1 MVSRAG
7 GDPRPQRRA
16 GGGVVNDSS
25 CSSTSPDEGSSSS
38 SAFSSSKESS
48 PAALHS
54 HPQPLPSVKLVS
66 SEQQQ
71 QDHLVNHQ
79 DPNSPDWNIA
89 NHKLYDRQVQEQ
101 ALQEAYDRCIGTRS
115 SSSSCTSST
124 ADISSSKRSK
134 QESSN
139 NRNGL
144 PPVLTLI
151 TGPCGTGKTQLAMT
165 LKRRYRPDIKTT
177 TFLSGKFD
185 VLQKYEP
192 FKCFVQAFTQWVTL
206 VQQQQ
211 SQHELDALVARIV
224 TATDHS
230 TSQLVDV
237 MPALSQLFSST
248 TTTATTTTTTTTKS
262 SSSSNKPSQQESST
276 TVARSV
282 GAEKQFIDLFCCM
295 VREICTPDRPL
306 VLFLDDLQWA
316 EAASLD
322 LLSALVKSNISGL
335 VIVGACRGNEI
346 PPDHYLSVTLRDLE
360 DEGKVWIQ
368 HIAVGNLQAKAVHE
382 MVCDVLRVPVVS
394 SSTTAE
400 DTTKVVVTQ
409 ISDFLYQKTQGNIF
423 FCLLLLR
430 MLYEEGFLYVQDEDE
445 PSSSSKPLQWTFD
458 KDEFLASHGVFCNSA
473 TQLLQAKLSSLEA
486 SHQQVLHIAA
496 CIGAEFEEYLL
507 SEIIVDGS
515 VAPALQV
522 AQAKG
527 FIVFQAEGDGSLW
540 RFAHDMVQLAV
551 YSFVEQGDA
560 PSFHLNIGRRLLES
574 LSPDE
579 IELNLFLI
587 ANQYYAGLTRL
598 EREDERYDI
607 AALFLAAGEKAASSS
622 AFGAAAGY
630 LSTGISLLGP
640 RHWRTH
646 YDLSLALFN
655 ATAEVEYCNANH
667 TRVDE
672 LIEHIHLNAR
682 NFQDKIVRGDTCS
695 LLILVLTF
703 CPCIHP
709 FLNAHTIS
717 ALLPTPSDLTR
728 RKSIP

>member
-1 MVSRAG
+1 MVSRGG

-16 GGGVVNDSS
+16 GGGVNDSS

-38 SAFSSSKESS
+38 SAFSSSKESAAT
-48 PAALHS
+48 AALHQ
-54 HPQPLPSVKLVS
+54 QPLPSVKLVS
-66 SEQQQ
+66 SSSEQQEDRLVHHH
-71 QDHLVNHQ
+71 QDHPNR
-79 DPNSPDWNIA
+79 NSPDWNIA

-101 ALQEAYDRCIGTRS
+101 ALQEAYDRCIGT
-115 SSSSCTSST
+115 SSSSCSTCST
-124 ADISSSKRSK
+124 ATADSTKRSK
-134 QESSN
+134 PQSSN
-139 NRNGL
+139 HRNGL

-165 LKRRYRPDIKTT
+165 LKRRYRPDKTT

-206 VQQQQ
+206 VQQHQ
-211 SQHELDALVARIV
+211 SQHELDAIVARIL

-237 MPALSQLFSST
+237 MPALSQLFSSS
-248 TTTATTTTTTTTKS
+248 TKS
-262 SSSSNKPSQQESST
+262 SSSSSNKSSQQESNT

-394 SSTTAE
+394 STTTE
-400 DTTKVVVTQ
+400 DITKVVVTQ

-430 MLYEEGFLYVQDEDE
+430 MLYEEGFLYVQGDE
-445 PSSSSKPLQWTFD
+445 PSLLEPLQWTFD

-473 TQLLQAKLSSLEA
+473 TQLLQAKISSLEA

-522 AQAKG
+522 AQARG

-598 EREDERYDI
+598 EKEDERYDI